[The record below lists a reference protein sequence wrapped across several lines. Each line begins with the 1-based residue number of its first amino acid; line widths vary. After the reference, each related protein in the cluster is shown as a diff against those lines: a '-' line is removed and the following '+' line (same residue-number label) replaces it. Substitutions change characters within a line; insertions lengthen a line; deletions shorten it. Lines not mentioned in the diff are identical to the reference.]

1 MQFETQRLIIRP
13 WQPNQDARHAMD
25 IYGDPRV
32 MSWIDD
38 GGRDTSIRQVQGRLQ
53 RYRDHSVCGR
63 QGVGSWAVEQKA
75 IGRVIGHV
83 VLMPLPDI
91 KVTQAQ
97 RLRNSDDASLNA
109 GGLPIHYIEIGW
121 HFRPS
126 SWGFGYASEAAA
138 CVAKFAF
145 EELNLPML
153 LAITL
158 PGNKRSV
165 ALMERLGMQC
175 DGLTTRYY
183 RGKPLLL
190 YKLLPT
196 EAVQLETQTS
206 MANFT
211 DQPS

>member
-13 WQPNQDARHAMD
+13 WQPNQDARQAMD

-32 MSWIDD
+32 MSWVDD
-38 GGRDTSIRQVQGRLQ
+38 GGRDTSILQVQGRLQ
-53 RYRDHSVCGR
+53 RYRDHAVCDR
-63 QGVGSWAVEQKA
+63 KGVGSWAVEQKA

-83 VLMPLPDI
+83 VLMPLPDM
-91 KVTQAQ
+91 KVTRTQ
-97 RLRNSDDASLNA
+97 RVQSSYDAPLDA
-109 GGLPIHYIEIGW
+109 EGLPIHYIEIGW

-138 CVAKFAF
+138 CVVKFAF
-145 EELNLPML
+145 EGLNLSML
-153 LAITL
+153 LAITS
-158 PGNKRSV
+158 PENKRSV

-190 YKLLPT
+190 YKLLPV
-196 EAVQLETQTS
+196 EALQLETQATVV
-206 MANFT
+206 NR
-211 DQPS
+211 

>member
-25 IYGDPRV
+25 IYSDPRV
-32 MSWIDD
+32 MSWVDD

-63 QGVGSWAVEQKA
+63 PGVGSWAVEQKA

-83 VLMPLPDI
+83 ILMPLPDI
-91 KVTQAQ
+91 KVTQTQ
-97 RLRNSDDASLNA
+97 RVRSSYDVPLKAE
-109 GGLPIHYIEIGW
+109 GLPIHYVEIGW
-121 HFRPS
+121 HFRPA

-138 CVAKFAF
+138 CVMEFAF

-153 LAITL
+153 LAITQ
-158 PGNKRSV
+158 PGNQRSV

-190 YKLLPT
+190 YKLLPI
-196 EAVQLETQTS
+196 EAVPLETP
-206 MANFT
+206 MGVADLANY
-211 DQPS
+211 PS